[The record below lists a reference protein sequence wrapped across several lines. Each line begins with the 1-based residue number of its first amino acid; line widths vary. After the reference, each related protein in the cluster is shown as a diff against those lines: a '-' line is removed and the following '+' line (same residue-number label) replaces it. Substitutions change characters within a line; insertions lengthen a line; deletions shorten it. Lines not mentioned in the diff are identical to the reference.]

1 MVTQMAGPDP
11 MALAVDAAWAFQ
23 GCTFPNPA
31 VGAAVTDASGR
42 ILSVAAHEKAG
53 GPHAEVLA
61 LQKAFALLTS
71 DTAVLA
77 LTDSAAIHDYLMT
90 HHNGCFASCT
100 IHVTLEPCAHHGK
113 TPSCARL
120 LAGVGMGHVVYAA
133 ADPNAEAA
141 GGASILGDAGINVEH
156 QPSKASE
163 DLLFPFVQWQQKPFV
178 IFKWAQRL
186 DGTVDGG
193 IISGSES
200 RRFVHAMRDAADL
213 LVIGGNTVRTDRP
226 TLDARL
232 VDGKA
237 PDILILS
244 KRDDFDRTIPLFSV
258 PGRKVMIASDLD
270 VIEQYRNVLVEGGP
284 GMFEAVQPRCD
295 MYLCFVAP
303 SSGGTIRF
311 LQERKQF
318 EIRHLSRSGEDV
330 KQWMVNG

>member
-1 MVTQMAGPDP
+1 
-11 MALAVDAAWAFQ
+11 MALAVDAAWAYQ

-31 VGAAVTDASGR
+31 VGAAVTDASGS
-42 ILSVAAHEKAG
+42 ILAVEAHRKAG

-61 LQKAFALLTS
+61 LQQAFALLTNDRS
-71 DTAVLA
+71 ILS
-77 LTDSAAIHDYLMT
+77 LTDSDTIHDYLLL
-90 HHNGCFASCT
+90 HHDGCFGSCT
-100 IHVTLEPCAHHGK
+100 IHVTLEPCAHRGK
-113 TPSCARL
+113 TPSCAKL
-120 LAGVGMGHVVYAA
+120 LAGVGIGRVVYAA

-141 GGASILGDAGINVEH
+141 GGASMLREAGIAVTH
-156 QPSKASE
+156 APSKAADE
-163 DLLFPFVQWQQKPFV
+163 LLFPFVQWQKAPFV
-178 IFKWAQRL
+178 TFKWAQRL

-193 IISGSES
+193 VISGEAS

-232 VDGKA
+232 VGGSA
-237 PDILILS
+237 PDVLIYS
-244 KRDDFDRTIPLFSV
+244 TRDDFDRTIPLFGI
-258 PGRKVMIASDLD
+258 PERKVMIASTL
-270 VIEQYRNVLVEGGP
+270 EALSGYRNILVEGGP
-284 GMFEAVQPRCD
+284 GMFEALKVHCD

-311 LQERKQF
+311 LQQAQQF